1 MIQAAIEF
9 FFIFWYYLAEILLIE
24 RILKTFFGIDPHS
37 KKVHHIVFA
46 HILQIALVILVI
58 WGLIIFYLTFI
69 RFGLYI

>member
-24 RILKTFFGIDPHS
+24 RILRGVGVDPHS
-37 KKVHHIVFA
+37 KKVHH
-46 HILQIALVILVI
+46 VILAHVIQIVLVVLII

-69 RFGLYI
+69 KFGLYI